1 MARIRSFADVLRE
14 LHEAKKSGQLF
25 VLVLESSE
33 DLIRI
38 YLKNGEIYYV
48 SYGSATGQDALDI
61 VEYYTFDNATFVEG
75 STPPAGVVAS
85 NFQTEKFISLMAKAD
100 KKVRVP

>member
-1 MARIRSFADVLRE
+1 MAKIRSFADVLEE

-25 VLVLESSE
+25 VKVVESSE

-38 YLKNGEIYYV
+38 YLKNGEIHYV
-48 SYGSATGQDALDI
+48 SYGSAIGQDALDI
-61 VEYYTFDNATFVEG
+61 VEYYTFDNATFLEG
-75 STPPAGVVAS
+75 SAAPAGTVAS
-85 NFQTEKFISLMAKAD
+85 KFKTEKFISLMRKAD